1 MAQLRDIIAAVSGLA
16 GFDTSE
22 VDTAAIPNTDVR
34 GYIIDRPQSAR
45 EVLAVLRALYRFD
58 VQDTARL
65 HFVGRGRDGDTP
77 FSLTEDTDTLASA
90 QRVRTQ
96 ETELP
101 RIATL
106 SYLDA
111 DRQLEFGN
119 AVAQRSLVHR
129 GLGAISSRQ
138 RFDLRAYIVLTPDQA
153 RGMAERMLYAYWR
166 ERDRMTL
173 NLPPRY
179 LAISPGDFVSFL
191 DRRSRRML
199 GRVERQDIGA
209 DLTTELEVTVV
220 ESAVES
226 PLIDSTDRFVLD
238 ARTGEG
244 LPDID
249 APEPTPLI
257 APGRRTDIDGR
268 LRMVSVSALAD
279 ADVDVYGRTV
289 RPYATLER
297 YEEASWDNA
306 SIRVSQTR
314 TGSQRTAIRGAL
326 ASQIIGRLIVPPSD
340 NWTPDFIDRD
350 GRMTVR
356 VIDET
361 ARIRLRAL
369 RPTNE
374 TEFVSGRSRL
384 IVLRRDGEAAVL
396 AYRFLEQSDGDNQ
409 VLVLS
414 RLIRGLHGTEHLDRD
429 YTGGETVVFLIP
441 GERPAYV
448 AINKAFRNRQLFF
461 QAHLEA
467 TPLGVIPHTV
477 IPAALRPYS
486 PAHLMVEGA
495 AGDVTATWVRR
506 TRMGGEDDLLDGI
519 EDVPNVEPTER
530 YNVDVLAADGTLIH
544 HVADVRSTE
553 YSYPLTQRQAD
564 EAGLEVEYRFEIGLE
579 DGRGGR
585 QDVAETIL
593 SASRFSGNILT
604 MVRAGELLGVDWW
617 ASSGTQRTVRHAV
630 FLMNA
635 GTLLDVDSVLVEPS
649 EPVSFDGRTGE
660 NFVSHDYA
668 EPVPF
673 AAGDNVLV
681 AVEGAINVVPAGA
694 MRDPRIRPPF
704 NFAVELD
711 VATDDGVATTLGR
724 GMFTMRLR
732 YRMVIS
738 EHDARTV
745 RVAQVGWAGPGT
757 PAETAFTPDP
767 LREPNRVKIA
777 FRILTPDILG
787 PARATPLRFGMRFG
801 TDRGE
806 RRPTRATGQQ
816 PWVLTGQVQSVR
828 TRLAMD
834 LTPRR
839 EVFPSGANP
848 FGPLGD
854 PAITDAW
861 RLIGH
866 GTLQGVPITDI
877 YELRARIIKSIVE
890 PASTLKIALRLQQPD
905 IAAGNVRPP
914 RLTQRVRLRSVGK
927 RQVYEATYW
936 MSGRIEDDP
945 NDAGF
950 GAGIFNGDL
959 AFTVESQPSLDMD
972 GRIIVD
978 AHPVNGPTGVVP
990 SGPRGP
996 GNTDIPLPSNWTGG
1010 RRLWLTEFSMRGY
1023 QQRDLEEFIPP
1034 ADPIN
1039 DPFGG
1044 TRIPWGHR
1052 GNQGAGTFDFDLWDW
1067 PSGFETIGSP
1077 LFTPITREHE
1087 LPIDV
1092 QRSLEFSIDVDGK
1105 TMRWE
1110 RHENYGLP
1118 TLRASSGGRFAG
1130 WVIPPSF
1137 VADVANAIRAR
1148 VAQGDTYARVTL
1160 RIEGPRSGALRL
1172 GVRLNPPV
1180 YVRTTPTRGAPTLK
1194 LPLRLRQPSVVTGR
1208 VRATALRIGAR
1219 LNPPA
1224 YQPPRNALQIAL
1236 NLRKPRYRIPGRRV
1250 STRAADLGDSF
1261 FTRYSVGNSGLTYEV
1276 PPSPFSANPDNLP
1289 KLPSHWM
1296 LNQFRGAALVYFR
1309 ARNRFGTPS
1318 VDMIFSGRVDG
1329 FPVAQQLD
1337 PAHNASFYGSIKSTP
1352 VIEDKTADY
1361 TITAGD
1367 LGKTIRL
1374 TGDTARTFTFPTI
1387 NLDGDVD
1394 VQWWVR
1400 IANAATARLFLSA
1413 GTGQT
1418 IRGGDITMPAGSVWI
1433 VQVHSDAR
1441 FNIPYEVSDT
1451 GAAQLSTNPVELS
1464 WRPSDLE
1471 SNTASRITYV
1481 FSDDAEI
1488 NKFLDHASAD
1498 ATITLI
1504 GPEAT

>member
-1 MAQLRDIIAAVSGLA
+1 MAQLRDIVAAISGLA
-16 GFDTSE
+16 GFEPSE
-22 VDTAAIPNTDVR
+22 VDTSAIPDTDVR
-34 GYIIDRPQSAR
+34 GYVIDRPQGAR

-58 VQDTARL
+58 AQDTDRL
-65 HFVGRGRDGDTP
+65 HFVGRGRDAETP
-77 FSLTEDTDTLASA
+77 PNLTEDTDTLASA
-90 QRVRTQ
+90 QRVRAQ
-96 ETELP
+96 ESELP
-101 RIATL
+101 RIVTL
-106 SYLDA
+106 SYLDG
-111 DRQLEFGN
+111 DRQFEFGN
-119 AVAQRSLVHR
+119 ATAQRSLVHR

-153 RGMAERMLYAYWR
+153 RGMAERMLYSYWR
-166 ERDRMTL
+166 ERDRVTL

-179 LAISPGDFVSFL
+179 LAMSPGDFVSFL

-220 ESAVES
+220 ESAIEPS
-226 PLIDSTDRFVLD
+226 ITDSTDRFVLD

-249 APEPTPLI
+249 APEPIPLI

-314 TGSQRTAIRGAL
+314 AGGQRTAIRGAL
-326 ASQIIGRLIVPPSD
+326 AGQIIGRLIVPPSD
-340 NWTPDFIDRD
+340 DWTPDFIDKD

-361 ARIRLRAL
+361 ARIRLISL

-374 TEFVSGRSRL
+374 EEFVSERSRL
-384 IVLRRDGEAAVL
+384 IILRRDGEAAVL
-396 AYRFLEQSDGDNQ
+396 AYRFLEQSDDDNQ
-409 VLVLS
+409 VLILS
-414 RLIRGLHGTEHLDRD
+414 RLMRGLRGTEHLDRG

-448 AINKAFRNRQLFF
+448 SLNKAFRNRQLFF

-467 TPLGVIPHTV
+467 TALGIIPHTV
-477 IPAALRPYS
+477 LPAALRPYS
-486 PAHLMVEGA
+486 PAHLTVEGG

-530 YNVDVLAADGTLIH
+530 YNVDVLAADRTIIH
-544 HVADVRSTE
+544 HAANVRATE
-553 YSYPLTQRQAD
+553 YVYPLTRRRAD
-564 EAGLEVEYRFEIGLE
+564 EAGVEVEYRFEIGLDE

-593 SASRFSGNILT
+593 AEERFSGNILT
-604 MVRAGELLGVDWW
+604 MGRAGELLGVDWW

-635 GTLLDVDSVLVEPS
+635 NTLLDVDGVLVEPS
-649 EPVSFDGRTGE
+649 EPVTFDGRTGE
-660 NFVSHDYA
+660 DFVSHDYA

-673 AAGDNVLV
+673 AAGDTVLV
-681 AVEGAINVVPAGA
+681 AVEGAINVVPSGA
-694 MRDPRIRPPF
+694 IRDPRIRPPF
-704 NFAVELD
+704 SFGVELD
-711 VATDDGVATTLGR
+711 VATDDGVATSIGKS
-724 GMFTMRLR
+724 MFTMRLR

-738 EHDARTV
+738 EHDARIV
-745 RVAQVGWAGPGT
+745 RVAQIGWAGPGT
-757 PAETAFTPDP
+757 SAEATFTPDP
-767 LREPNRVKIA
+767 LREPNRLRLA
-777 FRILTPDILG
+777 LRFSTPDILG

-801 TDRGE
+801 IGRIG
-806 RRPTRATGQQ
+806 RPRI
-816 PWVLTGQVQSVR
+816 LTGHVQAVR
-828 TRLAMD
+828 ARLAID

-839 EVFPSGANP
+839 DIFPSGVSP
-848 FGPLGD
+848 FGIFGD

-866 GTLQGVPITDI
+866 GRLEGVPITDI
-877 YELRARIIKSIVE
+877 YELRAKIIKTVVE
-890 PASTLKIALRLQQPD
+890 TAGTLKLALRLQQPD

-936 MSGRIEDDP
+936 MSGRIEGDP
-945 NDAGF
+945 NEDGF
-950 GAGIFNGDL
+950 GTGTFGGDL

-972 GRIIVD
+972 GNKINNPDPI
-978 AHPVNGPTGVVP
+978 PGPDGGLVP
-990 SGPRGP
+990 EGPRGP
-996 GNTDIPLPSNWTGG
+996 GHTDIPLPSNWTGG
-1010 RRLWLTEFSMRGY
+1010 VRLWLTEFSVVGY
-1023 QQRDLEEFIPP
+1023 QTRDLHDFIPP
-1034 ADPIN
+1034 VDPIN

-1044 TRIPWGHR
+1044 MRIPWGYG
-1052 GNQGAGTFDFDLWDW
+1052 GNQGAGTFDFELWDW
-1067 PSGFETIGSP
+1067 PSGRETTGSP
-1077 LFTPITREHE
+1077 LFTPITREYE

-1148 VAQGDTYARVTL
+1148 VAEGDTYARVTL

-1172 GVRLNPPV
+1172 GARLNPPV
-1180 YVRTTPTRGAPTLK
+1180 YVRTAPIRVAPTLK
-1194 LPLRLRQPSVVTGR
+1194 LAFQFRQPSVVTGR

-1224 YQPPRNALQIAL
+1224 YQPPRDALQIAL
-1236 NLRKPRYRIPGRRV
+1236 NLRRPRYRIPGRRV
-1250 STRAADLGDSF
+1250 STRAIDLGDSF
-1261 FTRYSVGNSGLTYEV
+1261 FTRYNVGNSGLTYEV
-1276 PPSPFSANPDNLP
+1276 PPPPFTANPDNLP

-1337 PAHNASFYGSIKSTP
+1337 PAHNENFYGSIKSTP
-1352 VIEDKTADY
+1352 VIDEKAADY
-1361 TITAGD
+1361 TIVAAD

-1374 TGDTARTFTFPTI
+1374 TGDTDRTFTFPTI
-1387 NLDGDVD
+1387 NLDGVVD
-1394 VQWWVR
+1394 AQWWVR
-1400 IANAATARLFLSA
+1400 IANASTTRLFLSA
-1413 GTGQT
+1413 GTGQS
-1418 IRGGDITMPAGSVWI
+1418 IRGGNTIMPAGAVWI
-1433 VQVHSDAR
+1433 VQGRSDTQFAAP
-1441 FNIPYEVSDT
+1441 FVVSDT
-1451 GAAQLSTNPVELS
+1451 GAAQLNTSPVELS
-1464 WRPSDLE
+1464 WRPSDLD
-1471 SNTASRITYV
+1471 SNAAARITYE
-1481 FSDDAEI
+1481 FSDAVEI
-1488 NKFLDHASAD
+1488 TEFLNYASAD